1 MQVPMCVVNHGWMAA
16 GPNPVTGIPQ
26 VRYFTTV
33 YDIGDGWVKI
43 N

>member
-1 MQVPMCVVNHGWMAA
+1 MAA

-33 YDIGDGWVKI
+33 YDIGDGWVRI